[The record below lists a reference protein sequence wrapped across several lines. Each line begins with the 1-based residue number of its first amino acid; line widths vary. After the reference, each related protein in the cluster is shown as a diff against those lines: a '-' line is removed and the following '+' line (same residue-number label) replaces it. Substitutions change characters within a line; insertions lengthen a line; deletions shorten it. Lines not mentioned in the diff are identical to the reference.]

1 MLIFLQFLVLF
12 GFDIFVIDPII
23 DIRDNTNNNSNGQQS
38 SKYNQYIDI
47 SIRRIIDGSGDNL
60 HVYFNTNESGSSEIV
75 IGWSIILFGIAIWF
89 KY

>member
-23 DIRDNTNNNSNGQQS
+23 DIRYDTNNNSNGQQS
-38 SKYNQYIDI
+38 CKYNQYIDI